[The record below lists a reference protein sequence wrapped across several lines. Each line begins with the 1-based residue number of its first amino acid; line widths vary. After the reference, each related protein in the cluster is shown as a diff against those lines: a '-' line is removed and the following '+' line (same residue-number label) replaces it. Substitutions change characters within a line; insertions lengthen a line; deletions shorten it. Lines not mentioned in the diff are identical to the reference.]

1 MTVDTPRLRLGI
13 LAVVAVSLFAALFA
27 RLWFLQVL
35 TAGEHELAAERNQR
49 RVVPLPAARG
59 RILDRDGQI
68 LVANRA
74 SNVITVDRAEL
85 NTLEDDEQDDVFDR
99 LGAILD
105 RPPFMLE
112 AALVDTTLGP
122 FTPVPVAE
130 DVEEEVLIE
139 VRERQRELP
148 GVEAQQLAVRSYPH
162 ATLAAHLLGYVG
174 AINADELEAAGGP
187 DAEGGY
193 RRASRIGKDGIE
205 RAFEDDLRGVDGE
218 VVLEVDADNVA
229 IRELSRREP
238 EQGDDVV
245 LSIDLE
251 AQQVA
256 EQALAEGM
264 TQTQRTTDPVT
275 GEPVI
280 FGGSTVVLDVK
291 EGTVAAMA
299 SWPTFSPAD
308 FVYEI
313 TPEQFAALTDPA
325 RGTPFVNRAVLG
337 QYAPGSTWK
346 LVTALAGMETGM
358 IDPLAMIQDPGV
370 FTIPDCSRG
379 CGRQNAGRAA
389 YSDVDLRK
397 AITVS
402 SDTYFYDLGARLW
415 QQRERLGETPMQDMA
430 ERLGFGA
437 RTGVGLPVEASG
449 RLASPAVRAAQYEAN
464 PGAFLTGDWFIGD
477 NVNIAI
483 GQGDIAVTPIQLAN
497 AYATFATAGTRYE
510 PNLALRVQ
518 EQDGTLIREIAPRVA
533 AQVELPAGAR
543 DPILDGLIG
552 ATQSGETGY
561 RGTAFNAFVGFPHEQ
576 FPVAGKT
583 GTAQTGGDRR
593 DDALFAAFAPAHD
606 PRYAISVVMERA
618 GFGSTWAAPVA
629 RSVLGSLSGLEE
641 PERVAPVAGGNS
653 A

>member
-1 MTVDTPRLRLGI
+1 MTADSPRLRLGI
-13 LAVVAVSLFAALFA
+13 VAVVAVSLFAALFA

-35 TAGEHELAAERNQR
+35 TAGEHELAAERNQQ
-49 RVVPLPAARG
+49 RVVPLPAPRG
-59 RILDRDGQI
+59 RILDRDGEV

-74 SNVITVDRAEL
+74 SNVVLIDRAEL
-85 NTLEDDEQDDVFDR
+85 NTLEDGEAEAVFAR
-99 LGAILD
+99 LGAIVD
-105 RPPFMLE
+105 QPPSMLE
-112 AALVDTTLGP
+112 AALADTTLGP

-130 DVEEEVLIE
+130 DVDEEVLVE
-139 VRERQRELP
+139 VRERQSELP
-148 GVEAQQLAVRSYPH
+148 GVQARQLAVRAYPH
-162 ATLAAHLLGYVG
+162 GTLAAHVLGYVG
-174 AINADELEAAGGP
+174 AINAEELDAAGGP
-187 DAEGGY
+187 DAPAGY

-218 VVLEVDADNVA
+218 VVLEVDADNVP

-238 EQGDDVV
+238 VQGDDVV
-245 LSIDLE
+245 LSLDLE
-251 AQQVA
+251 AQQAA
-256 EQALAEGM
+256 EQSLAEGM
-264 TQTQRTTDPVT
+264 VKTQRHRDPES

-299 SWPTFSPAD
+299 SWPTFNPAD
-308 FVYEI
+308 FIYEI

-325 RGTPFVNRAVLG
+325 QGTPFVNRALLG
-337 QYAPGSTWK
+337 LYAPGSTWK
-346 LVTALAGMETGM
+346 LVTALAGMEAGL
-358 IDPLAMIQDPGV
+358 IDPLATINDPGV
-370 FTIPDCSRG
+370 YTIPDCARG

-389 YSDVDLRK
+389 YKDVDLRR

-402 SDTYFYDLGARLW
+402 SDTYFYDLGARMW

-430 ERLGFGA
+430 SLLGFGTK
-437 RTGVGLPVEASG
+437 TGVGLPVEAAG

-464 PGAFLTGDWFIGD
+464 PDAFLSGDWFIGD
-477 NVNIAI
+477 NVNLAI
-483 GQGDIAVTPIQLAN
+483 GQGDVAVTPIQLAN
-497 AYATFATAGTRYE
+497 AYATFATGGTRYQ

-518 EQDGTLIREIAPRVA
+518 DQDGTLIREIEPRVG

-543 DPILDGLIG
+543 DPVLDGLIG
-552 ATQSGETGY
+552 ATQSADPK
-561 RGTAFNAFVGFPHEQ
+561 GTAYNAFAGFPHEAY
-576 FPVAGKT
+576 PVAGKT

-593 DDALFAAFAPAHD
+593 DDALFAAFAPAGD

-641 PERVAPVAGGNS
+641 PEAVKPAAGGS
-653 A
+653 RA